1 MEKLL
6 RPIIRWDCRALAKNF
21 TFIEDPVDY
30 LMRESYRHYSLD
42 QRDQLTTLVHLIGH
56 TSYVHILARRLLAL
70 MQSLSTTSVILFL
83 PLLESLPRGTTILP
97 LE

>member
-1 MEKLL
+1 MVNYEKVEMEKLL
-6 RPIIRWDCRALAKNF
+6 RPIVRWDCRAMAKNF

-56 TSYVHILARRLLAL
+56 TRPGDRQFNSYGIITASEAVN
-70 MQSLSTTSVILFL
+70 
-83 PLLESLPRGTTILP
+83 
-97 LE
+97 